1 MSDYRSI
8 FFEMAAN
15 VLPKQFWLVKSSCG
29 GEALIGAPN
38 RHLAEELAA
47 RLWKSIGVDEPFERI
62 QAEAVPLI
70 LCAESFWPASCY
82 DAKGDMRVIGESDF
96 FGDVAT
102 ITAAIETAR
111 ETHEEHAERARQRAL
126 GAA

>member
-38 RHLAEELAA
+38 RYLAEELAA
-47 RLWKSIGVDEPFERI
+47 RLWKSIGADEPFDRI
-62 QAEAVPLI
+62 HAEAVPVI
-70 LCAESFWPASCY
+70 LCAESFMPAACY
-82 DAKGDMRVIGESDF
+82 DAKGCMTVIGESSF
-96 FGDVAT
+96 FGDTAA
-102 ITAAIETAR
+102 IKAAIETAR
-111 ETHEEHAERARQRAL
+111 ETYEEYAARTVARS
-126 GAA
+126 